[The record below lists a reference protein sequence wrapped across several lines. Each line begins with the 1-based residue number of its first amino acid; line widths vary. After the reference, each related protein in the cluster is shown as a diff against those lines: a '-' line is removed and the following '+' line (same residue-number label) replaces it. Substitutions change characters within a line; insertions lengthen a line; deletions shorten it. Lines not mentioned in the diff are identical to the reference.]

1 MVIDHDCHRELEKTQ
16 QSSGTAGHCM
26 RCGARVLSV
35 CGAMEPA
42 DLQRLAEISTTHIF
56 QPHDTITIEAEPVT
70 ALYNITVGTVKL
82 FKLLSDGRRQITG
95 FLSVGDFL
103 GLALTDLHAYSAEAV
118 TLVTACR
125 FERPKLESLL
135 QTYPSMERRLLENAF
150 HELAAAQDQMMMLG
164 RKTAR
169 ERVASFLIIQSDRGL
184 REKISPTLL
193 RLPMSRTDIADY
205 LGLTTE
211 TVSRTITA
219 MRKEGLIELVDM
231 DKIRLLDLS
240 SLKKIASA

>member
-1 MVIDHDCHRELEKTQ
+1 MVIDHDCHRELEKNR
-16 QSSGTAGHCM
+16 QSAGTVGHCM

-35 CGAMEPA
+35 CDAMEPA
-42 DLQRLAEISTTHIF
+42 DLQRLAEISNNYVF
-56 QPHDTITIEAEPVT
+56 QPHETITTEGEPVT
-70 ALYNITVGTVKL
+70 ALYNITGGTVKL

-125 FERPKLESLL
+125 FERQKLESLL
-135 QTYPSMERRLLENAF
+135 QAYPTMERRLLENAF

-169 ERVASFLIIQSDRGL
+169 ERVASFLITQSDRGV
-184 REKISPTLL
+184 REKVSSTLL

-219 MRKEGLIELVDM
+219 LRKDNLIELVDM
-231 DKIRLLDLS
+231 DKVRLLDLE